1 MPTLENGKS
10 PVAPSGPG
18 RPPLPSR
25 PNIPWFRWTVLAML
39 GLSFLYL
46 YRVGSMTVEGGIP
59 QEISYGEFFQWL
71 TAAAPS
77 QVVSAE
83 LTENLIQGKT
93 EDGRRFRVYV
103 PDTIEDPYLV
113 PVLREK
119 VPSFRVVPPRTF
131 WVSFLFNLLSPL
143 LFFLALWLLFYRGAQ
158 GGGRLLSFGK
168 SRARQILPEEGQ
180 RVTFQDVAGVE
191 EAKEELQEVIE
202 FLKDPRRF
210 QRLGG
215 KIPKGVL
222 LLGPPG
228 CGKTLMAKAVAG
240 EAGVPFF
247 SISGSDFVEMF
258 VGVGASRVRDLF
270 DQAKK
275 SAKIS
280 GRGCIIFIDE
290 IDAVGRQRFAGIGGG
305 HDEREQTLNALL
317 VEMDGFN
324 TQEGV
329 ILVAASV
336 TGDTP
341 ILIEENGVRRMVPIG
356 EFVDRF
362 YAPGE
367 SDTEKPVSGIRT
379 LGYVRKAGYSV
390 FGNKFEVADF
400 QPVRGVYRHKVDHVY
415 RIRYKGGEVR
425 ATGSHSVF
433 VSYRG
438 GIRAV
443 RVDQLKPGDVLVDL
457 PYKVNRTTARR
468 ELRALATHSLKGPD
482 ALAVIPEFDR
492 WQEEYRYALSQRG
505 LQSQSAVA
513 QRLGVSQTTISG
525 WQRGVKRPRRLGR
538 QDYRHPVPPVVPVT
552 NDLARFFGL
561 LVAEGSLE
569 SPRHRITFSFNVK
582 EGHLVQEVKELMMS
596 LFQVNSPYVSHP
608 EPTETCVS
616 FKNSHLTQFLVS
628 QVGRGARGKRLP
640 AFLYDSPREVFL
652 SFLKAY
658 MEGDGYEDKVGRH
671 IACTVNR
678 SLATELNWL
687 CRLHGIKSTV
697 REIDV
702 PARVV
707 RGRNLEPTQAYLLEI
722 GKRNWP
728 GSGYPSFTR
737 RAKVLSV
744 VREPYDGYVY
754 DLCGCGNEAF
764 FGGIN
769 PILLHNT
776 NRPDVLDPALL
787 RPGRFDRQV
796 VIDRP
801 DLKGRE
807 EILKVHVRKI
817 KLSKSVDLNSI
828 ARQTPGFSGADLAN
842 LANEAALLAARHD
855 KEEVGAK
862 EMEASIERVMAGPER
877 RSRVIS
883 PYEKSIV
890 ACHEAGHALVS
901 MMIPGADPVHKVSII
916 PRGTAALGYTMQM
929 PLEDRYIMTRR
940 ELFTKLA
947 VLLGG
952 RSAEELTFGEITTG
966 AQNDLEIAT
975 DIARRMVCE
984 YGMSD
989 RLGSLTYGHR
999 QGMVF
1004 LGRDIVEERNYSD
1017 STALAIDQEIHRIVD
1032 ESHQRAKEIITQHKD
1047 RLKRLADALL
1057 EKEVLDGDE
1066 AKRIVMADSPSEES
1080 GESPGASQQ
1089 PFVA

>member
-10 PVAPSGPG
+10 PVAPSGPS

-25 PNIPWFRWTVLAML
+25 PNVPWFRWTVWLML

-46 YRVGSMTVEGGIP
+46 YRLGSVTVEGGVP

-71 TAAAPS
+71 TAASPAR
-77 QVVSAE
+77 VASAE

-103 PDTIEDPYLV
+103 PDTMEDPYLI
-113 PVLREK
+113 PVLRET

-131 WVSFLFNLLSPL
+131 WVSFFFNLLSPL

-168 SRARQILPEEGQ
+168 SRARQIMPEEGQ
-180 RVTFQDVAGVE
+180 KITFQDVAGVD
-191 EAKEELQEVIE
+191 EAKGELQEVIE
-202 FLKDPRRF
+202 FLKDPRKF

-275 SAKIS
+275 SAKLS

-329 ILVAASV
+329 ILVAA
-336 TGDTP
+336 
-341 ILIEENGVRRMVPIG
+341 
-356 EFVDRF
+356 
-362 YAPGE
+362 
-367 SDTEKPVSGIRT
+367 
-379 LGYVRKAGYSV
+379 
-390 FGNKFEVADF
+390 
-400 QPVRGVYRHKVDHVY
+400 
-415 RIRYKGGEVR
+415 
-425 ATGSHSVF
+425 
-433 VSYRG
+433 
-438 GIRAV
+438 
-443 RVDQLKPGDVLVDL
+443 
-457 PYKVNRTTARR
+457 
-468 ELRALATHSLKGPD
+468 
-482 ALAVIPEFDR
+482 
-492 WQEEYRYALSQRG
+492 
-505 LQSQSAVA
+505 
-513 QRLGVSQTTISG
+513 
-525 WQRGVKRPRRLGR
+525 
-538 QDYRHPVPPVVPVT
+538 
-552 NDLARFFGL
+552 
-561 LVAEGSLE
+561 
-569 SPRHRITFSFNVK
+569 
-582 EGHLVQEVKELMMS
+582 
-596 LFQVNSPYVSHP
+596 
-608 EPTETCVS
+608 
-616 FKNSHLTQFLVS
+616 
-628 QVGRGARGKRLP
+628 
-640 AFLYDSPREVFL
+640 
-652 SFLKAY
+652 
-658 MEGDGYEDKVGRH
+658 
-671 IACTVNR
+671 
-678 SLATELNWL
+678 
-687 CRLHGIKSTV
+687 
-697 REIDV
+697 
-702 PARVV
+702 
-707 RGRNLEPTQAYLLEI
+707 
-722 GKRNWP
+722 
-728 GSGYPSFTR
+728 
-737 RAKVLSV
+737 
-744 VREPYDGYVY
+744 
-754 DLCGCGNEAF
+754 
-764 FGGIN
+764 
-769 PILLHNT
+769 T

-801 DLKGRE
+801 DLRGRE

-817 KLSKSVDLNSI
+817 KLSKSVDLKSI

-842 LANEAALLAARHD
+842 LANEAALLAARNNKD
-855 KEEVGAK
+855 EVATE

-901 MMIPGADPVHKVSII
+901 IVTPGADPVHKVSII

-929 PLEDRYIMTRR
+929 PLEDRYIMTRK
-940 ELFTKLA
+940 ELLTKLT

-952 RSAEELTFGEITTG
+952 RSAEELVFKEITTG

-989 RLGSLTYGHR
+989 RLGSLTYGR
-999 QGMVF
+999 REGMVF

-1017 STALAIDQEIHRIVD
+1017 ATALAIDQEIHRIVD
-1032 ESHQRAKEIITQHKD
+1032 ECHQRARELVTQHQD
-1047 RLKRLADALL
+1047 RLKRLADTLL
-1057 EKEVLDGDE
+1057 EKEVLEGDE
-1066 AKRIVMADSPSEES
+1066 AKRIVMAQPPSEES